1 MMVLTEDNAPNGGLS
16 SPTRVKMRMLEQ
28 MAEALEDQIAAL
40 YRRAATFE
48 EEEFLLNRE
57 VEERQ
62 TEINRMMLKL
72 DAMRAERDRVMERIE
87 TISGEAAAMREELFS
102 REEEVALA
110 SIEGSTT
117 EASTSND
124 IGAREPVFTGGD
136 PAKGAMFFR
145 RVLLAEAVTQRLG
158 GQ

>member
-1 MMVLTEDNAPNGGLS
+1 MTVLTEDNAPNSGFS
-16 SPTRVKMRMLEQ
+16 SPPRVRVRMLEQ
-28 MAEALEDQIAAL
+28 MAEALEDQVAAL

-57 VEERQ
+57 IEERQ
-62 TEINRMMLKL
+62 TEINRLMLKL
-72 DAMRAERDRVMERIE
+72 EAMRAERDRVIDRIE
-87 TISGEAAAMREELFS
+87 SISHEATVMREEVFN

-110 SIEGSTT
+110 AIGGSTT
-117 EASTSND
+117 DASTSNGD
-124 IGAREPVFTGGD
+124 CQPVYTGGD

-145 RVLLAEAVTQRLG
+145 RVMLAEAVTQRLN